1 MVFSLLKVLNEDFR
15 FYNTCGNT
23 RRKKTVLLA
32 WKRRHHP
39 NRYFS
44 LVINVEIER
53 DIKMTITAVARG
65 QKCVTGKNAD

>member
-1 MVFSLLKVLNEDFR
+1 MKTLDSIIPVVTLGE
-15 FYNTCGNT
+15 
-23 RRKKTVLLA
+23 KKTVLLA